1 MTDRGTQIFASE
13 FVAIQD
19 KAQSLL
25 GTGAGTRGYGQ
36 TVLSS
41 DVFTGNAITKAQWDA
56 LRYDIIN
63 IRYHQDGVLP
73 AIITLTDNAVIGYG
87 ASSPNTNYDTL
98 LETAIANRFQLAG
111 NQSTTSTKGTASTSS
126 TWSSLASCDITV
138 TFASAT
144 DARYFFNSGGKV
156 RVTPAIAGGSA
167 TAQVNAWATFL
178 SSVGTR
184 EFGAATDPVVSYYTL
199 TNSFQT
205 YYQGSLTTPYSANNF
220 KLEAKSNV
228 ANNSAGTATILY
240 LKVTLTDNYTDSGA
254 AFDPNPPP
262 GDSVDG
268 TLSIVVSEV
277 KAAGIMQ
284 PSGTFSVTSPSY
296 SLSSISLS

>member
-1 MTDRGTQIFASE
+1 MADRGTQIFASE
-13 FVAIQD
+13 YVAIQD

-63 IRYHQDGVLP
+63 IRLHQDGVLP
-73 AIITLTDNAVIGYG
+73 AIITLTDNSVIGYG

-98 LETAIANRFQLAG
+98 LETAIVNRFQLAG

-138 TFASAT
+138 TFASAAA
-144 DARYFFNSGGKV
+144 ARYFFNSGGKV
-156 RVTPAIAGGSA
+156 RITPSITGGSA
-167 TAQVNAWATFL
+167 TSQVNAWITFL

-184 EFGAATDPVVSYYTL
+184 EFGAATDPLVNYYTL

-220 KLEAKSNV
+220 KLEAKTNV
-228 ANNSAGTATILY
+228 VDNSAGTATILY
-240 LKVTLTDNYTDSGA
+240 LKATLTDNYTDSGA

-268 TLSIVVSEV
+268 TLSLVVSEV
-277 KAAGIMQ
+277 KASGTLQ

-296 SLSSISLS
+296 SLSSISLT

>member
-1 MTDRGTQIFASE
+1 MADRGTQIFASE

-111 NQSTTSTKGTASTSS
+111 NQSAISTSGTASTSS

-144 DARYFFNSGGKV
+144 AARYFFNSGGKV
-156 RVTPAIAGGSA
+156 RITPTITGGSA
-167 TAQVNAWATFL
+167 TSQVNAWITFL

-184 EFGAATDPVVSYYTL
+184 EFGAGTDPFVNYYTL

-228 ANNSAGTATILY
+228 ADNSAGTATTLY

-277 KAAGIMQ
+277 KAAGTMQ

>member
-1 MTDRGTQIFASE
+1 MADRGTQIFASE

-41 DVFTGNAITKAQWDA
+41 DVFEGNAITKAQWDA

-63 IRYHQDGVLP
+63 IRFHQDGVLP

-87 ASSPNTNYDTL
+87 STSPNTNYDTL
-98 LETAIANRFQLAG
+98 LETAIVNRFQLAG
-111 NQSTTSTKGTASTSS
+111 NQSTTSTKGTATTSS
-126 TWSSLASCDITV
+126 TWNSLASCDITV
-138 TFASAT
+138 TFASAAA
-144 DARYFFNSGGKV
+144 ARYFFNSGGKV
-156 RVTPAIAGGSA
+156 RITPSITGGSA
-167 TAQVNAWATFL
+167 TSQVNAWITFL

-184 EFGAATDPVVSYYTL
+184 EFGAGTDPLVNYYTL

-220 KLEAKSNV
+220 KLEARSNV
-228 ANNSAGTATILY
+228 ADNSAGTATILY

-268 TLSIVVSEV
+268 TLSLVVSEV
-277 KAAGIMQ
+277 KASGTMQ

>member
-1 MTDRGTQIFASE
+1 MADRGTQIFASE
-13 FVAIQD
+13 YVAIQD

-63 IRYHQDGVLP
+63 IRLHQDGVLP
-73 AIITLTDNAVIGYG
+73 AIITLTDNSVIGYG

-98 LETAIANRFQLAG
+98 LETAIVNRFQLAG

-144 DARYFFNSGGKV
+144 AARYFFNSGGKV
-156 RVTPAIAGGSA
+156 RITPSITGGSA
-167 TAQVNAWATFL
+167 TSQVNAWITFL

-184 EFGAATDPVVSYYTL
+184 EFGAGTDTFVNYYTL

-228 ANNSAGTATILY
+228 ADNSAGTATTLY

-277 KAAGIMQ
+277 KAAGTMQ

>member
-1 MTDRGTQIFASE
+1 MADRGTQIFASE

-63 IRYHQDGVLP
+63 IRLHQDGVLP

-111 NQSTTSTKGTASTSS
+111 NQSTTSTSS
-126 TWSSLASCDITV
+126 PWSLNT
-138 TFASAT
+138 
-144 DARYFFNSGGKV
+144 
-156 RVTPAIAGGSA
+156 
-167 TAQVNAWATFL
+167 
-178 SSVGTR
+178 
-184 EFGAATDPVVSYYTL
+184 
-199 TNSFQT
+199 
-205 YYQGSLTTPYSANNF
+205 
-220 KLEAKSNV
+220 
-228 ANNSAGTATILY
+228 
-240 LKVTLTDNYTDSGA
+240 
-254 AFDPNPPP
+254 
-262 GDSVDG
+262 
-268 TLSIVVSEV
+268 
-277 KAAGIMQ
+277 
-284 PSGTFSVTSPSY
+284 
-296 SLSSISLS
+296 

>member
-1 MTDRGTQIFASE
+1 MADSGTQIFASE

-41 DVFTGNAITKAQWDA
+41 DVFSGNAITKAQWDL

-63 IRYHQDGVLP
+63 IRLHQDGVLP
-73 AIITLTDNAVIGYG
+73 AIITLTNNAVIGYG
-87 ASSPNTNYDTL
+87 SSSPNTNYDTL
-98 LETAIANRFQLAG
+98 LETAIVNRFQLAG

-126 TWSSLASCDITV
+126 SWNNLASCDITV
-138 TFASAT
+138 TFGSAT
-144 DARYFFNSGGKV
+144 AARYFFNSGGKV
-156 RVTPAIAGGSA
+156 RITPSITGGS
-167 TAQVNAWATFL
+167 TTSQVNAWITFL

-184 EFGAATDPVVSYYTL
+184 EFGAGTDPFVNYYTL
-199 TNSFQT
+199 TDSFQT

-228 ANNSAGTATILY
+228 VDNVAGTATTLY
-240 LKVTLTDNYTDSGA
+240 LRVTLADSYTDSGA
-254 AFDPNPPP
+254 AFDPNPAP
-262 GDSVDG
+262 GDLVDG
-268 TLSIVVSEV
+268 TLSFVVSEV
-277 KAAGIMQ
+277 KASGTLQ

-296 SLSSISLS
+296 SLSAISLS

>member
-1 MTDRGTQIFASE
+1 MADRGTQIFASE
-13 FVAIQD
+13 YVAIQD

-63 IRYHQDGVLP
+63 IRLHQDGVLP

-111 NQSTTSTKGTASTSS
+111 NQSAISTKGTASTSS
-126 TWSSLASCDITV
+126 AWSSSASCDITV

-144 DARYFFNSGGKV
+144 AARYFFNSGGKV
-156 RVTPAIAGGSA
+156 RITPSITGGSA
-167 TAQVNAWATFL
+167 TSQVNAWITFL

-184 EFGAATDPVVSYYTL
+184 EFGAATDPLVNYYTL
-199 TNSFQT
+199 TDSFQT

-228 ANNSAGTATILY
+228 VDNSAGTATTLY
-240 LKVTLTDNYTDSGA
+240 LKVTLADNYTDSGA
-254 AFDPNPPP
+254 GFDPNPAP

-268 TLSIVVSEV
+268 TLSLVVSEV
-277 KAAGIMQ
+277 KASGVLQ

-296 SLSSISLS
+296 SLSSISLT

>member
-1 MTDRGTQIFASE
+1 MADRGTQIFASE
-13 FVAIQD
+13 FVTIQD

-36 TVLSS
+36 PVLSS

-63 IRYHQDGVLP
+63 IRLHQDGVLP

-111 NQSTTSTKGTASTSS
+111 NQSAISTSGTASTSS
-126 TWSSLASCDITV
+126 AWSSLASCDITV

-144 DARYFFNSGGKV
+144 AARYFFNSGGKV
-156 RVTPAIAGGSA
+156 RITPSITGGSA
-167 TAQVNAWATFL
+167 TSQVNAWITFL

-184 EFGAATDPVVSYYTL
+184 EFGAATDPLVNYYTL

-220 KLEAKSNV
+220 KLEAKTNV
-228 ANNSAGTATILY
+228 VDNSAGTATILN
-240 LKVTLTDNYTDSGA
+240 LKVTLTDNYIDSGA

-268 TLSIVVSEV
+268 TLSFVVSEV
-277 KAAGIMQ
+277 KASGMLQ